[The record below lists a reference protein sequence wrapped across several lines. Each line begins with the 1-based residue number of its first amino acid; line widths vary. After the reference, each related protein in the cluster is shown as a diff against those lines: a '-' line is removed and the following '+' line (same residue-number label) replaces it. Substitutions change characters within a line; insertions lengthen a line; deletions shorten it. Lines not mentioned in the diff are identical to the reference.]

1 MLACFYFSLKVNFKL
16 KQLKIVLKLIP
27 IRNHTKTDEPTN
39 ENAVPAFELWPALI
53 VCLLAADWS
62 ARQVFE
68 RIYRTFNFS
77 LMFVSS
83 PELANHQETG

>member
-1 MLACFYFSLKVNFKL
+1 MLVLTLLVEASNKLVHCMLACFYFSLKVNFKL

-53 VCLLAADWS
+53 VCLLAAD
-62 ARQVFE
+62 
-68 RIYRTFNFS
+68 
-77 LMFVSS
+77 
-83 PELANHQETG
+83 